1 MRPGLAQ
8 DAAPG
13 SLKRPRGAGAD
24 VNAGGGGIASV
35 GVAAGD
41 GAGVVAT
48 SGVTAGGCR
57 TTPRRGMAAA
67 AGVRGGG
74 GGMRSLPAAGVTAA
88 VWEPAVGLGVGAI
101 AA

>member
-1 MRPGLAQ
+1 MEAGQRRC
-8 DAAPG
+8 AA
-13 SLKRPRGAGAD
+13 AA
-24 VNAGGGGIASV
+24 

-57 TTPRRGMAAA
+57 TTPRRGKADP
-67 AGVRGGG
+67 AGVRAGG

-88 VWEPAVGLGVGAI
+88 VWEPVCLGVGAI
-101 AA
+101 AALTGFCNKAPALR